1 MTISL
6 PALHAIAAGL
16 TFNGFPEA
24 LSCPTATGTAI
35 WTTTEQHELVKAH
48 IAANVPAVEDN
59 ATKVAS
65 RRCATINLPYYVI
78 ELEKGASSLAFA
90 YDKENK
96 IYEFCFANGADLNK
110 DGFDDPCSV

>member
-59 ATKVAS
+59 ATK
-65 RRCATINLPYYVI
+65 I
-78 ELEKGASSLAFA
+78 ELDKGASSLAFA